1 MMTSDFPAKFLN
13 KLYQDVPD
21 KGSRDGTKRTVAD
34 PVRNFNIADSC
45 DYSTYHIPVKTI
57 KFTFL
62 CKINT
67 SDKFR
72 DTPIIILSL
81 LTLNCST
88 LVPFLYG

>member
-1 MMTSDFPAKFLN
+1 MMTSDFSAKFLN
-13 KLYQDVPD
+13 KLYRDVPD
-21 KGSRDGTKRTVAD
+21 QGSRDGTKRTVAD
-34 PVRNFNIADSC
+34 PARFNIADSC
-45 DYSTYHIPVKTI
+45 DFLTYHIPDKTI

-62 CKINT
+62 CKIYT